1 MFDSKQKA
9 PSHYMVIGAK
19 DEHAL
24 RERVSLFLKKG
35 WSPQGGVAVRGT
47 MFFQAMIKP
56 CRTRMAGVDR
66 LMRGV
71 KAMVRK

>member
-24 RERVSLFLKKG
+24 RERVSLFLKTG

-56 CRTRMAGVDR
+56 
-66 LMRGV
+66 
-71 KAMVRK
+71 